1 MASASAAAEVSTLR
15 TRWPVFV
22 SAAAFVFGL
31 AQVGSHLVDAY
42 LPLNEPYVVTP
53 FLYLTHV
60 RNTGVIF
67 GWLPGSSLEFA
78 IAGTAVVIAG
88 CLLLLRTAASSYQF
102 LCLGLIVGAAASNIV
117 DRLVYGAVIDFIDVR
132 GIPYWHYVFNTADVM
147 IHLGAWP
154 LALGSIFRRG

>member
-1 MASASAAAEVSTLR
+1 MASASAAARDASLR
-15 TRWPVFV
+15 ARRPAFV
-22 SAAAFVFGL
+22 AAAAFVFVL
-31 AQVGSHLVDAY
+31 AQISSHLVHAY
-42 LPLNEPYVVTP
+42 LPLNEPHVVTP
-53 FLYLTHV
+53 FLHLTHV

-67 GWLPGSSLEFA
+67 GWLPGNSMVFA

-88 CLLLLRTAASSYQF
+88 CLLLLRTAGSTYQF

-117 DRLVYGAVIDFIDVR
+117 DRVVYGAVIDFIDVR
-132 GIPYWHYVFNTADVM
+132 GIPHWHYVFNTADVM

>member
-1 MASASAAAEVSTLR
+1 VPSAADNSAPTSP
-15 TRWPVFV
+15 WPTF
-22 SAAAFVFGL
+22 AAAAAAVFAL
-31 AQVGSHLVDAY
+31 AQAGSHLVDAY
-42 LPLNEPYVVTP
+42 LPLNDPYVLTP
-53 FLYLTHV
+53 FLQLTHV

-67 GWLPGSSLEFA
+67 GWLPGNSIEFA
-78 IAGTAVVIAG
+78 IAGTAIVIAG
-88 CLLLLRTAASSYQF
+88 CLLLLRTVASTYQF

-154 LALGSIFRRG
+154 LALGSILRKAG

>member
-1 MASASAAAEVSTLR
+1 MVSASRASSASAPRA
-15 TRWPVFV
+15 RWPAFAGAVVFV
-22 SAAAFVFGL
+22 FVL
-31 AQVGSHLVDAY
+31 AQVGSHLVQAY
-42 LPLNEPYVVTP
+42 LPLNEPYVVAP
-53 FLYLTHV
+53 FLHLTHI

-67 GWLPGSSLEFA
+67 GWLPGNSMEFA

-88 CLLLLRTAASSYQF
+88 CLLLLRTAGSTYQF

-132 GIPYWHYVFNTADVM
+132 GIPHWHYVFNTADVM

-154 LALGSIFRRG
+154 LALGSIFRRD